1 MKKSRNREK
10 GVVSCSGSMIKE
22 RSIES
27 RSDRSFCPRYCT
39 LSPFKKHILH
49 RRVRSARAEREEK
62 EKKKRARSAA
72 RTFPYLLARLGVENA
87 PPPLPPPRLG
97 RFRARAAETR
107 RSGRA
112 ATRSAA
118 STRRDASQ
126 CVAGFFIDSDG
137 VSCRMLRSSAARARF
152 A

>member
-1 MKKSRNREK
+1 VKEESLAVSGNARIIDRIVGSQFSHYPDLKNTFIVAYGARER
-10 GVVSCSGSMIKE
+10 G
-22 RSIES
+22 
-27 RSDRSFCPRYCT
+27 
-39 LSPFKKHILH
+39 
-49 RRVRSARAEREEK
+49 EK
-62 EKKKRARSAA
+62 EKKKCARRAA
-72 RTFPYLLARLGVENA
+72 RTFSYLLARLGVENA

-112 ATRSAA
+112 TARSAA

-126 CVAGFFIDSDG
+126 CVAGFFIDSDS
-137 VSCRMLRSSAARARF
+137 VSCRMLRFSAARAPF